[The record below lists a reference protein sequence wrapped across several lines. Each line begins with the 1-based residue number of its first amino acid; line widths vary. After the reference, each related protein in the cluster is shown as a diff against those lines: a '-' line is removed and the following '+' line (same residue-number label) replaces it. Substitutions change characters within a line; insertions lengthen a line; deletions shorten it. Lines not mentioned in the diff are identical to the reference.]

1 MFCYVIMDK
10 SRQYIDKRHK
20 RLTIDNT
27 HASFSSPQNPNTV
40 GIRISNYP
48 KPRQKTSI
56 YFLHQSTTQEEIE
69 PFEDQDE
76 PLELDEAARIPDALT
91 RSHAGNDSFSQ
102 TVLKIQNIEILSS
115 LPNRCSITRAVTN
128 ERIINPALERTYLGA
143 N

>member
-1 MFCYVIMDK
+1 MDK

-20 RLTIDNT
+20 RPTIDNT
-27 HASFSSPQNPNTV
+27 HASFSSPQNPNAV

-102 TVLKIQNIEILSS
+102 TVLKHTNLGYFFGIYSVFLPQPSRMFQHKSKVCQNFS
-115 LPNRCSITRAVTN
+115 LLR
-128 ERIINPALERTYLGA
+128 
-143 N
+143 